1 MRTSHVRRI
10 VALSLTAVLALP
22 LVGCTGSDTP
32 PPDEA
37 ADALVEGLKEGSIA
51 GLPLRQDTSGNPDEQ
66 LAAIVTPLLEATG
79 AEQPDV
85 RKVKV
90 VQVEDSA
97 AGDDVMPTA
106 TLTLEWSWPLGGDAV
121 WSYLTQTD
129 LVYYAPEDAQE
140 DEQGFW
146 QARFAPDVVVPE
158 LQPGEKVA
166 VEEVAPKRA
175 DILDGTGEPLVT
187 ERDIYRIGVDKTRV
201 APEAWPQAATQLA
214 EAVNASGV
222 AAVDVA
228 AYVTRVVEKTG
239 EKAFVELLTV
249 RTDETRLGTVSE
261 IPGVL
266 VLPGKALLAPTSTFA
281 RAILGKAGEATAEII
296 EKSEGRIKKGDIT
309 GISGL
314 QKQYDAQLAGSP
326 GITVTADNPDDPV
339 APRPL
344 FTKEPVN
351 GTPLQ
356 TTFDVGLQNR
366 AEQVLSAVGPASA
379 IVAIRP
385 STGEVLAAASGPGS
399 QGLNTALLGK
409 YAPGSTFKVVDAL
422 AFGRKGTTPDSVV
435 PCTPTITVN
444 GKEFQNVPGY
454 DPGALGD
461 VPFRTAFAHSCN
473 TAMISQH
480 DKVTQEEVVAAATD
494 LGIGVPSGLGAA
506 VFQGNVP
513 TDATPAQHAAT
524 LIGQDRIEVSPFTMA
539 RVAASVAAG
548 KRVDPVLVRPAE
560 VVADDG
566 DAEAGDDVAAGGTA
580 SPSPS
585 PTESA
590 EEEAPASKLT
600 ADEAATLR
608 SLMGSVVD
616 LGSAKALQDVPGIV
630 GAKTGTAQFGDASQQ
645 HTWMI
650 AIAGDLA
657 VAVFVEVGDRGSS
670 TSGPLMHAFLT
681 GQ

>member
-10 VALSLTAVLALP
+10 VALSLTSVLALP
-22 LVGCTGSDTP
+22 LVACTGPDAPKPDT
-32 PPDEA
+32 A
-37 ADALVEGLKEGSIA
+37 ADALVEGLRTGSIK
-51 GLPLRQDTSGNPDEQ
+51 GLPLRQETSGDPDEQ
-66 LAAIVTPLLEATG
+66 LQAIVTPLLEATG
-79 AEQPDV
+79 QEQPQV
-85 RKVKV
+85 RKVKL
-90 VQVEDSA
+90 VEVADSA
-97 AGDDVMPTA
+97 AGEDVMPTA
-106 TLTLEWSWPLGGDAV
+106 TLTLEWTWPLGGDAV

-129 LVYYAPEDAQE
+129 LVYYEPEDGQE

-158 LQPGEKVA
+158 LQPGEEVA
-166 VEEVAPKRA
+166 VKEVQPKRA

-187 ERDIYRIGVDKTRV
+187 ERDIYRVGIDKTHVDRSQWQQS
-201 APEAWPQAATQLA
+201 AIDLATK
-214 EAVNASGV
+214 VNESGI
-222 AAVDVA
+222 ATVDVD
-228 AYVTRVVEKTG
+228 AYATRVVEKTG
-239 EKAFVELLTV
+239 EKAFVELLTI
-249 RTDETRLGTVSE
+249 RSDETRLQTVAP
-261 IPGVL
+261 IPGARML
-266 VLPGKALLAPTSTFA
+266 GDRALLGPTSTFA

-296 EKSEGRIKKGDIT
+296 EKSEGRIKKGDVT

-326 GITVTADNPDDPV
+326 GITVTADNPDDAV
-339 APRPL
+339 DPRPL
-344 FTKEPVN
+344 YTMGPTN

-356 TTFDVGLQNR
+356 TTFDVELQKR
-366 AEQVLSAVGPASA
+366 AESVLAGVGPASA
-379 IVAIRP
+379 IVAIKP

-399 QGLNTALLGK
+399 EGLNTALLGK

-422 AFGRKGTTPDSVV
+422 AFGRKGVTPDSVV
-435 PCTPTITVN
+435 PCTPSITVN
-444 GKEFQNVPGY
+444 GKEFQNVPEY
-454 DPGALGD
+454 DPSALGD

-480 DKVTQEEVVAAATD
+480 DAVSQEEVVAAATD

-513 TDATPAQHAAT
+513 SDASPAQHAAT

-539 RVAASVAAG
+539 RVAASIAAG
-548 KRVDPVLVRPAE
+548 KRVDPVLVRPAA
-560 VVADDG
+560 VATDDD
-566 DAEAGDDVAAGGTA
+566 DAEAGDDVAGGASA

-585 PTESA
+585 
-590 EEEAPASKLT
+590 EEVPASKLT
-600 ADEAATLR
+600 ADEAATVR
-608 SLMGSVVD
+608 SLMGSVVEI
-616 LGSAKALQDVPGIV
+616 GSAKVLQDVPGIV
-630 GAKTGTAQFGDASQQ
+630 GAKTGTAQFGDATQQ